1 MKKNIS
7 DDLRLNHLLTMSA
20 GLEFRDTWDYD
31 YKGLWKMY
39 EISNFTV
46 YALSRRKIHEP
57 GEVFEYS
64 DMTVYMLGVVL
75 DENTGMKSWEFAD
88 SVLFRP
94 LGITEYK
101 SEVSISE
108 DIIMANYG
116 LRLKAEDFAKFAW
129 MIAQNGE
136 WEEKRIVSENW
147 IWEATTSQIFQ
158 IRPGIWKNGDSRFI
172 LSR

>member
-64 DMTVYMLGVVL
+64 DTPGNL
-75 DENTGMKSWEFAD
+75 EKRRQPFHII
-88 SVLFRP
+88 P
-94 LGITEYK
+94 ITE
-101 SEVSISE
+101 
-108 DIIMANYG
+108 
-116 LRLKAEDFAKFAW
+116 
-129 MIAQNGE
+129 
-136 WEEKRIVSENW
+136 
-147 IWEATTSQIFQ
+147 
-158 IRPGIWKNGDSRFI
+158 
-172 LSR
+172 